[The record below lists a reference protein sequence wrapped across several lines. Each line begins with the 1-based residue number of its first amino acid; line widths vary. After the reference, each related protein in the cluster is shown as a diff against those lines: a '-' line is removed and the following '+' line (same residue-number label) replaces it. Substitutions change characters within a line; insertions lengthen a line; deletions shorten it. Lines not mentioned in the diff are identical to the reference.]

1 MKIASGLR
9 QGILSDLAGV
19 TVCPLT
25 ACNLRCSYCYQDA
38 EQIPG
43 PPHPLPDVH
52 DPVRLATGL
61 TTLLSLSKRRHHSIV
76 LSGGEPLLLTEA
88 WYRAFFSAMDGET
101 TASKEID
108 YSLQTNMLRWDD
120 GVMSLL
126 TERRVHFS
134 VHYDG
139 LANDASLRSE
149 ERRGNIERL
158 HAKGCAITA
167 IVVGTPPALDGLSA
181 TLELFRRCGVKHYH
195 LNCVSCEGRGA
206 GSPQPNPGRRAE
218 AEFESAFFASQSDF
232 ATWDPVI
239 MNKFVSYARWSSGR
253 KKPPPTPLPQRCG
266 AGTKTVVISSD
277 GMIYP
282 CGFFPQATGP
292 IGNLAGLP
300 ALDPEAAKSISLCE
314 RMSPFFEERCPECL
328 ALPICGD
335 YCALTPTGDSGFMFS
350 FCESQRRLMTLMEE
364 NPRLVTVVV
373 KRFLGYRTARPLER
387 PTTCGVIYE
396 DEDNVVSESSG
407 RLWCGPPR
415 LGLFRLPEMR
425 RGDGRSG

>member
-1 MKIASGLR
+1 MKKASALR

-38 EQIPG
+38 EQLPG
-43 PPHPLPDVH
+43 PPHTLPEVH
-52 DPVRLATGL
+52 DPVQLAIGL
-61 TTLLSLSKRRHHSIV
+61 TSLLSLSKRQRHSIV
-76 LSGGEPLLLTEA
+76 ISGGEPLLLTAA
-88 WYRAFFSAMDGET
+88 WYRAFFSAMDGGMA
-101 TASKEID
+101 ASKEID

-126 TERRVHFS
+126 TERCVHFS

-139 LANDASLRSE
+139 LANDASLRSK

-158 HAKGCAITA
+158 HTKGCSITA
-167 IVVGTPPALDGLSA
+167 IVVGTPPALEGLSA

-195 LNCVSCEGRGA
+195 LNCVSSEGRGA
-206 GSPQPNPGRRAE
+206 ESPQPDPGKRAD

-253 KKPPPTPLPQRCG
+253 KKPPPAPAPQRCG
-266 AGTKTVVISSD
+266 AGRKAAVIAFD

-282 CGFFPQATGP
+282 CGFFPRATGP
-292 IGNLAGLP
+292 IGNVASLP
-300 ALDPEAAKSISLCE
+300 ELDPEAANSISLCE
-314 RMSPFFEERCPECL
+314 RPNRFFEERCPACR

-335 YCALTPTGDSGFMFS
+335 YCALTPTGDSGFMRS
-350 FCESQRRLMTLMEE
+350 FCESQRRLMARMEE
-364 NPRLVTVVV
+364 DRRLVTFIA
-373 KRFLGYRTARPLER
+373 KRFLEYRTACPRER
-387 PTTCGVIYE
+387 PTTCGVLYE
-396 DEDNVVSESSG
+396 E
-407 RLWCGPPR
+407 
-415 LGLFRLPEMR
+415 
-425 RGDGRSG
+425 

>member
-1 MKIASGLR
+1 MEKTTAL
-9 QGILSDLAGV
+9 QKGILSDLAGV

-38 EQIPG
+38 EQTPG

-61 TTLLSLSKRRHHSIV
+61 TSLLSLSKRRHHSIV
-76 LSGGEPLLLTEA
+76 ISGGEPLLLTEA
-88 WYRAFFSAMDGET
+88 WYRAFFSAMDGG
-101 TASKEID
+101 TASPSKDID

-126 TERRVHFS
+126 KNRRVHFS

-139 LANDASLRSE
+139 LVDDASLRSE
-149 ERRGNIERL
+149 ERRENIERL
-158 HAKGCAITA
+158 HAEGCSITA
-167 IVVGTPPALDGLSA
+167 IVVGTPPALEGLSA

-206 GSPQPNPGRRAE
+206 GSPQPDPGRRAE

-253 KKPPPTPLPQRCG
+253 KKAPPTPVPQRCG

-277 GMIYP
+277 GTIYP

-300 ALDPEAAKSISLCE
+300 VLDPEAAKSISLCE
-314 RMSPFFEERCPECL
+314 RASPFFAERCPECL

-335 YCALTPTGDSGFMFS
+335 YCALTPTGDSGFMLS

-364 NPRLVTVVV
+364 NPRLVTVIV
-373 KRFLGYRTARPLER
+373 KRFLEYRTACPRER
-387 PTTCGVIYE
+387 PTTCGAIYE
-396 DEDNVVSESSG
+396 D
-407 RLWCGPPR
+407 
-415 LGLFRLPEMR
+415 
-425 RGDGRSG
+425 